1 MLSKLFSK
9 PALLS
14 FLVGGAIL
22 TPGLV
27 EPSHAWPWDNKPS
40 QQSVNAIPNA
50 SPVIKPLGKY
60 ILIMTFG
67 YLGGQP
73 GMLLSKPGG
82 AAVDTVIINLES
94 KSQCKY
100 IEDQMIHFRNDERK
114 GTVMNRIAKGY
125 TEADIKLI
133 ASYFGNLANK

>member
-1 MLSKLFSK
+1 MRPNFLTNAAFASL
-9 PALLS
+9 
-14 FLVGGAIL
+14 LVGGSIIA
-22 TPGLV
+22 PGLV
-27 EPSHAWPWDNKPS
+27 EQSHAWPWDNKPL
-40 QQSVNAIPNA
+40 QQSVTAIPNA

-82 AAVDTVIINLES
+82 AAVDTIIINLES

-100 IEDQMIHFRNDERK
+100 IEDQMKDTWRNDIFNSVCLVLPD
-114 GTVMNRIAKGY
+114 GARI
-125 TEADIKLI
+125 IK
-133 ASYFGNLANK
+133 